1 MVTLSAKEFPEGKN
15 SCMDLLRV
23 LEEYPAHKKA
33 YIRLEVLET
42 GELPPDYIQRVKTA
56 LTGKEARYCLVKQ
69 EIPDKPAEGEGLSLT
84 AAQVGALSPREMA
97 EIIAPEFFSKDG
109 DEKGKDDE
117 KQGLAKL
124 FDQAVSN
131 VTEQIN

>member
-1 MVTLSAKEFPEGKN
+1 
-15 SCMDLLRV
+15 MDLLPLLRN
-23 LEEYPAHKKA
+23 YPPHKKA

-69 EIPDKPAEGEGLSLT
+69 EIPDKPVEGEGIYLT

-97 EIIAPEFFSKDG
+97 EIIAPELFEDS
-109 DEKGKDDE
+109 EE
-117 KQGLAKL
+117 EIAEL
-124 FDQAVSN
+124 FDKAVSN
-131 VTEQIN
+131 VSEQIN